1 MELGLEIKPI
11 EQQEIK
17 NKLKF
22 KKGAYV
28 SLLFKF
34 LIIVLLPYIFLS
46 FHQLLIVLNLLQQL
60 LP

>member
-22 KKGAYV
+22 KPIY
-28 SLLFKF
+28 
-34 LIIVLLPYIFLS
+34 
-46 FHQLLIVLNLLQQL
+46 HQRAL
-60 LP
+60 

>member
-22 KKGAYV
+22 KP
-28 SLLFKF
+28 
-34 LIIVLLPYIFLS
+34 IDLS
-46 FHQLLIVLNLLQQL
+46 STMQVNYTKEKR
-60 LP
+60 

>member
-22 KKGAYV
+22 KKGN
-28 SLLFKF
+28 
-34 LIIVLLPYIFLS
+34 LPAAAD
-46 FHQLLIVLNLLQQL
+46 NLAL
-60 LP
+60 